1 MSQSTKPRIVPMP
14 GPADETSPPEPRRPK
29 AASKGNPVPVL
40 VGLGILV
47 AGVAALVAT
56 QPELLESIPML
67 RKGAGPG
74 AELPGGPVSAA
85 ALDAEERVVCV
96 AFVDAENGVVPLY
109 PLQPGRVL
117 KVVAKEGET
126 VKSGA
131 TLMEMENTL
140 ARAQLAEAEADVAAG
155 GEQVKQA
162 LLLVEQQKQS
172 VSAQKAGI
180 EAKEFE
186 LGSAKAKLKQLES
199 LVKNKLAKPEEL
211 ESASELMRAGEKA
224 VEVEQA
230 KLRAAQTLKP
240 EIAVEQARNDLKAR
254 EARLEKARFALEETK
269 IKAPADGSVLRW
281 YIHEG
286 ETLGPAPRT
295 PAMMFCRAGKKVVRA
310 EVEQEFARRVHAGQK
325 AEIRDDTTVS
335 GPVYNGKVTKVSD
348 WYSHRRSIILEPLQ
362 YNDVRTLECLI
373 EIEES
378 EGKPPLRIGQRVRVK
393 LMGKGT

>member
-1 MSQSTKPRIVPMP
+1 MSQSTTPRIVPMHR
-14 GPADETSPPEPRRPK
+14 PAEGNAPAPRRPK
-29 AASKGNPVPVL
+29 SSGGGNTAPVL
-40 VGLGILV
+40 VGLVILFLGV
-47 AGVAALVAT
+47 AGLVAT
-56 QPELLESIPML
+56 QPELIESLPL
-67 RKGAGPG
+67 FRKGTGTG
-74 AELPGGPVSAA
+74 AEGSSPSATTIT
-85 ALDAEERVVCV
+85 DAEERVVCV
-96 AFVDAENGVVPLY
+96 AFVDAGSGVVPLY
-109 PLQPGRVL
+109 PLQPGRVA
-117 KVVAKEGET
+117 KVVIQEGES

-131 TLMEMENTL
+131 ILMEMENTL
-140 ARAQLAEAEADVAAG
+140 AKAQLAEAEADVAAG
-155 GEQVKQA
+155 NEQIKQA
-162 LLLVEQQKQS
+162 LLLVDQQKQAI
-172 VSAQKAGI
+172 SAQKAGI

-186 LGSAKAKLKQLES
+186 LGSAKAKLKQLDS

-211 ESASELMRAGEKA
+211 ESASELVRAGEKA

-254 EARLEKARFALEETK
+254 EARLEKARFALEETR
-269 IKAPADGSVLRW
+269 IKAPADGTVLRW

-295 PAMMFCRAGKKVVRA
+295 PAVMFCRAGKKVVRA
-310 EVEQEFARRVHAGQK
+310 EVEQEFAGRVHMGQK

-335 GPVYNGKVTKVSD
+335 GPLYTGKVTRVSD

-373 EIEES
+373 EIDETGS
-378 EGKPPLRIGQRVRVK
+378 NPPLRIGQRVRVK